1 VRRPASS
8 AIFCAGVKL
17 LAIILRPAARDSSDV
32 VSLLAVTHGPL
43 HPLSANTQNGFH
55 SRL

>member
-1 VRRPASS
+1 MRRPASS